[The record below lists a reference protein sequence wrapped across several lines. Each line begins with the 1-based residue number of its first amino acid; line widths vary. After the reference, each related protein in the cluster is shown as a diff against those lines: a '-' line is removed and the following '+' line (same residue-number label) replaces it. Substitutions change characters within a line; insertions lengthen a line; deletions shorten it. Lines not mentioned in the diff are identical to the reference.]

1 MPTLARR
8 VFSGCAFARVRES
21 RMLATRRALV
31 RCCPRALA
39 LKLGRRV
46 DTSHRGALERAY
58 LQFAMLIE
66 QLLWLS
72 VKAMREA
79 QQPGSPAYRSIG
91 RYRVYSELASGGMA
105 TVHLGCMLGPAGF
118 SKLVA
123 IKCLHAEF
131 AQESEF
137 VAMFLDEAR
146 LTSSIHHPNV
156 VASLDVVAEQG
167 ELLVVMEYVHGE
179 SLAALLRTSRKTG
192 DAPPLPVVT
201 RIVCDALE
209 GLHAAHV
216 ASLAGRCLN
225 IVHRDVSPQN
235 IMVGADG
242 NTRVLDFGIAQA
254 AVRSQVTATGRVK
267 GKVAYM
273 SPEQVQNRR
282 VDARTD
288 LFAAGVVLWEAL
300 TGKRLFFAAD
310 PRDTV
315 DLLLNSTIVAP
326 SEIVPNLSSELDRVV
341 LKALARDPDKRFDNA
356 HDFAE
361 ALRKAASEGSRR
373 AVSDWV
379 GRVAKDSLAR
389 RLELLETLEA
399 SAIHAQAGAVLS
411 VVTSSSPF
419 HAPAPSIDE
428 ATVTQTSTTQAIS
441 GVAASSRLRP
451 LWAAIGGIVAVA
463 IACVV
468 VTRKEPPSTVSE
480 VPAKKSLATAV
491 VVGQVSGTASAPTP
505 LPREVESLPL
515 AVSSAEPAKHPTSK
529 PKAIVATEAHRVR
542 AKSCTPPY
550 RIDASGVRR
559 VKLECL

>member
-1 MPTLARR
+1 M
-8 VFSGCAFARVRES
+8 
-21 RMLATRRALV
+21 
-31 RCCPRALA
+31 
-39 LKLGRRV
+39 
-46 DTSHRGALERAY
+46 TSLEASQPSSRAY
-58 LQFAMLIE
+58 RTL
-66 QLLWLS
+66 
-72 VKAMREA
+72 
-79 QQPGSPAYRSIG
+79 G

-123 IKCLHAEF
+123 IKCLHARF
-131 AQESEF
+131 ALENEF

-167 ELLVVMEYVHGE
+167 ELLVVMEYIHGE
-179 SLAALLRTSRKTG
+179 SLAALLRTSRQTG

-201 RIVCDALE
+201 RILCDALE
-209 GLHAAHV
+209 GLHAAHS

-254 AVRSQVTATGRVK
+254 AMRSRVSESGNIK
-267 GKVAYM
+267 GKIAYM
-273 SPEQVQNRR
+273 SPEQAQNQA

-288 LFAAGVVLWEAL
+288 IFAAGVVLWEAL

-310 PRDTV
+310 PRESLA
-315 DLLLNSTIVAP
+315 LLLTSEVAP
-326 SEIVPNLSSELDRVV
+326 PSAIVPSLSSEVDRVV
-341 LKALARDPDKRFDNA
+341 MKALARDPERRFDSA

-361 ALRKAASEGSRR
+361 ALRRAASEGSRR

-389 RLELLETLEA
+389 RLHLLETLEA
-399 SAIHAQAGAVLS
+399 SAIHAQADAEFPLLTG
-411 VVTSSSPF
+411 SSPF
-419 HAPAPSIDE
+419 DVAIPAGEGIGTE
-428 ATVTQTSTTQAIS
+428 ASRTQAP
-441 GVAASSRLRP
+441 GPDAASTRP
-451 LWAAIGGIVAVA
+451 VAVGRQRSL
-463 IACVV
+463 IA
-468 VTRKEPPSTVSE
+468 RWAPM
-480 VPAKKSLATAV
+480 AAALF
-491 VVGQVSGTASAPTP
+491 GSAMVLVAWT
-505 LPREVESLPL
+505 LT
-515 AVSSAEPAKHPTSK
+515 AKHPSAQSTVPAAATTVLARAPVDAAAEPSALATVSRSIAAAPMPPATSTAERAKRAPSK
-529 PKAIVATEAHRVR
+529 PRAVAR
-542 AKSCTPPY
+542 AGEQSAKGQACTPPY

>member
-1 MPTLARR
+1 MVT
-8 VFSGCAFARVRES
+8 
-21 RMLATRRALV
+21 
-31 RCCPRALA
+31 
-39 LKLGRRV
+39 
-46 DTSHRGALERAY
+46 
-58 LQFAMLIE
+58 
-66 QLLWLS
+66 
-72 VKAMREA
+72 REA
-79 QQPGSPAYRSIG
+79 TQPSSPVYRTIG

-105 TVHLGCMLGPAGF
+105 TVHLGCMLGAAGF

-179 SLAALLRTSRKTG
+179 SLAGLLRSGRQSG
-192 DAPPLPVVT
+192 DAPPLPVVI
-201 RIVCDALE
+201 RVICDALE

-216 ASLAGRCLN
+216 ASLAGRGLN

-254 AVRSQVTATGRVK
+254 AMRSHVTQRGTIR

-273 SPEQVQNRR
+273 SPEQVQNQR

-288 LFAAGVVLWEAL
+288 IFSAGVVLWEAL
-300 TGKRLFFAAD
+300 TGRRLFFAPD
-310 PRDTV
+310 PRATI
-315 DLLLNSTIVAP
+315 DLVLNSTVAAP
-326 SEIVPNLSSELDRVV
+326 STFAPGLPPELDRVV
-341 LKALARDPDKRFDNA
+341 LKALSRDREQRFASA

-379 GRVAKDSLAR
+379 GRVAKDSLSR
-389 RLELLETLEA
+389 RLDLLETLEA
-399 SAIHAQAGAVLS
+399 SAIHAQAEAVLP
-411 VVTSSSPF
+411 VVTSS
-419 HAPAPSIDE
+419 APVHIPAFAAENTGTRS
-428 ATVTQTSTTQAIS
+428 TSTRAI
-441 GVAASSRLRP
+441 APPLEPSRLARWGP
-451 LWAAIGGIVAVA
+451 LYAALGGIAAVSIAWAVA
-463 IACVV
+463 LKRPVSPASPPVAGKEAA
-468 VTRKEPPSTVSE
+468 VT
-480 VPAKKSLATAV
+480 TAV
-491 VVGQVSGTASAPTP
+491 ATPAMPLMSSVSP
-505 LPREVESLPL
+505 LPPPLPVEALPL
-515 AVSSAEPAKHPTSK
+515 AVPSDEVTPRAPIK
-529 PKAIVATEAHRVR
+529 PRSTVAGEAHSRR
-542 AKSCTPPY
+542 TKACTPPY
-550 RIDASGVRR
+550 RIDPSGVRR